1 MSLYDPALAA
11 TLDWLTVLGFTSLT
25 AFVIWQILIRS
36 QKN

>member
-11 TLDWLTVLGFTSLT
+11 MLDWLTTFGFIGLT

-36 QKN
+36 QKS